1 MLSLRES
8 LVRPRVLVLMG
19 LLIREALSFWTG
31 HPYDLEVWVRN
42 AYYVGHG
49 QNPYT
54 AFFPPVP
61 GLSFAYL
68 QQTLPGVGYLP
79 IWPSVVAGFY
89 HVYAALPFSR
99 FFLYF
104 LIKQPTVLA
113 DTYLGVLIFRMIQ
126 QWGGTREAG
135 VRALRY
141 WTFFP
146 YAIVISAVWGQF
158 DALVVVLL
166 IMFLLSASPTRR
178 VLFLGL
184 GIALKWFP
192 LVFVP
197 YEALRARGLRKALAF
212 LSLAIPAG
220 LTLLIFQGMGWDYL
234 GVTQMSASASHGG
247 GAGMSYVNILQAP
260 ALIPL
265 LTRVPFLYSVLGYLW
280 VPGILVGAYLAQRR
294 FASDPRGTVQAI
306 LLVTTTF
313 YLTRW
318 GVYEQYLMYLFPLL
332 IVDIELW
339 HPERR
344 PLFRLLL
351 LLATAYL
358 LVNNDFL
365 VRFLGPLSSGFV
377 DLSYAADSSPDLGII
392 RAGAT
397 YFLNVV
403 ITITFVQ
410 LALVFA
416 DPTRG
421 SRPWPQEWL
430 AKIQG
435 WMRPQAADSDTNVRE
450 PLP

>member
-1 MLSLRES
+1 MPWLRDA
-8 LVRPRVLVLMG
+8 LMRPRVLVLLG

-42 AYYVGHG
+42 AYFVGQG

-79 IWPSVVAGFY
+79 VWPLIVAGFY
-89 HVYAALPFSR
+89 RVYAGLPFSR

-113 DTYLGVLIFRMIQ
+113 DTYLGVLIYRMIL
-126 QWGGTREAG
+126 QWGGTREAR

-146 YAIVISAVWGQF
+146 YPIVISAVWGQF
-158 DALVVVLL
+158 DALVVVFLV
-166 IMFLLSASPTRR
+166 MFLLSASPTRR

-192 LVFVP
+192 VIFVP
-197 YEALRARGLRKALAF
+197 YDALRERGLRRGPALI
-212 LSLAIPAG
+212 SLAIPAG

-234 GVTQMSASASHGG
+234 GVTRMSASASHGG

-260 ALIPL
+260 ALIPF
-265 LTRVPFLYSVLGYLW
+265 LTQVPFLYSVLGYLW
-280 VPGILVGAYLAQRR
+280 VPGILIGGYVAQRR
-294 FASDPRGTVQAI
+294 FALDPRGTVQAI
-306 LLVTTTF
+306 LFVTTIF

-351 LLATAYL
+351 YLATAYL

-365 VRFLGPLSSGFV
+365 IRFLGPVSGGFV
-377 DLSYAADSSPDLGII
+377 DLSYAADNSPDLGII

-397 YFLNVV
+397 YLLNVV

-410 LALVFA
+410 LGLVFA
-416 DPTRG
+416 NPARG
-421 SRPWPQEWL
+421 SRPWPKVLFARIHGWVRPHPVDAGPDLQEP
-430 AKIQG
+430 
-435 WMRPQAADSDTNVRE
+435 MP
-450 PLP
+450 